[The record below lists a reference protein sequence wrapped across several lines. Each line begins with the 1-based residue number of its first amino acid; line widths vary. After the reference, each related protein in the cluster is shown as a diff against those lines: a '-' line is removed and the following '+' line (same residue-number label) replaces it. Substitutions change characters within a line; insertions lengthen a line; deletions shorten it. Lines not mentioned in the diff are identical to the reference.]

1 MVLWLKAL
9 HLISMVAWFAGMF
22 YVGGLLVCHAE
33 NRENPDVTAVLKSMA
48 SRVYRMITTPGMI
61 ATWLFGLAMVAAASA
76 PLALL
81 AQPWLIAK
89 LLLVLGFSGY
99 HGYVGRARRRFEA
112 DDVFLT
118 SRQCRIRNGIPTLF
132 LIAIVLLAVLRPG
145 D

>member
-22 YVGGLLVCHAE
+22 YVGRLFVYHAE
-33 NRENPDVTAVLKSMA
+33 NRENPEVTAVLKSMA
-48 SRVYRMITTPGMI
+48 NRVYRITTPGMI
-61 ATWLFGLAMVAAASA
+61 ATWLFGLAMIAAASA

-81 AQPWLIAK
+81 TQPWLIAK
-89 LLLVLGFSGY
+89 LVLVLAFSGY
-99 HGYVGRARRRFEA
+99 HGYVGGVRRRFEA

-118 SRQCRIRNGIPTLF
+118 ARQCRVRNEITTLF